1 LTSKPRQLQLERTGA
16 QLEGEVAD
24 MISATA
30 KARQAIAEQNQQIAQ
45 LDNERLSDASKE
57 LEAAQAKELE
67 VLSRLDNARA
77 VFARTEIRAPYSGQV
92 VGLTVFSVGGV
103 IMRGEKILDLVP
115 DQDSLVI
122 DAQITVD
129 EISDVHPDMLAE
141 VHLTA
146 YKQRITPMVQGRV
159 VNVSAD
165 RLVDNRTNAPYYVAE
180 IRIDQNQL
188 SELPQVKLY
197 PGMPANVIIP
207 TVERTA
213 FEYIVGP
220 LTMTFNKAFRQ
231 K

>member
-1 LTSKPRQLQLERTGA
+1 
-16 QLEGEVAD
+16 
-24 MISATA
+24 M
-30 KARQAIAEQNQQIAQ
+30 
-45 LDNERLSDASKE
+45 
-57 LEAAQAKELE
+57 
-67 VLSRLDNARA
+67 
-77 VFARTEIRAPYSGQV
+77 FARTEIRAPYSGQV

-115 DQDSLVI
+115 DRDSLVI
-122 DAQITVD
+122 DAQIAVD

-146 YKQRITPMVQGRV
+146 YKQRITPLVQGRV

-213 FEYIVGP
+213 FEYLVGP

>member
-1 LTSKPRQLQLERTGA
+1 MPGPCSREPKSVHPILG
-16 QLEGEVAD
+16 
-24 MISATA
+24 
-30 KARQAIAEQNQQIAQ
+30 
-45 LDNERLSDASKE
+45 RL
-57 LEAAQAKELE
+57 
-67 VLSRLDNARA
+67 
-77 VFARTEIRAPYSGQV
+77 

-103 IMRGEKILDLVP
+103 IMRGEKVLDLVP
-115 DQDSLVI
+115 DRDSLVI
-122 DAQITVD
+122 DAQIAVD
-129 EISDVHPDMLAE
+129 EISDVHPEMLAE

-180 IRIDQNQL
+180 IRIDQSQL

-220 LTMTFNKAFRQ
+220 LTMTCNKAFRQ

>member
-1 LTSKPRQLQLERTGA
+1 
-16 QLEGEVAD
+16 
-24 MISATA
+24 M
-30 KARQAIAEQNQQIAQ
+30 
-45 LDNERLSDASKE
+45 
-57 LEAAQAKELE
+57 
-67 VLSRLDNARA
+67 
-77 VFARTEIRAPYSGQV
+77 
-92 VGLTVFSVGGV
+92 
-103 IMRGEKILDLVP
+103 
-115 DQDSLVI
+115 I
-122 DAQITVD
+122 DAQIAVD

-213 FEYIVGP
+213 FEYLVGP

>member
-1 LTSKPRQLQLERTGA
+1 
-16 QLEGEVAD
+16 
-24 MISATA
+24 M
-30 KARQAIAEQNQQIAQ
+30 
-45 LDNERLSDASKE
+45 
-57 LEAAQAKELE
+57 
-67 VLSRLDNARA
+67 
-77 VFARTEIRAPYSGQV
+77 FARTEIRAPYSGQV

-103 IMRGEKILDLVP
+103 IMRGEKVLDLVP
-115 DQDSLVI
+115 DRDSLVI
-122 DAQITVD
+122 DAQIAVD
-129 EISDVHPDMLAE
+129 EISDVHPEMLAE

-165 RLVDNRTNAPYYVAE
+165 RLVDKRTNAPYYVAE
-180 IRIDQNQL
+180 IRIDQSQL

-220 LTMTFNKAFRQ
+220 LTMTCNKAFRQ